1 MRPRSRPAPSSR
13 PSRRVRPVRRI
24 AAAVAGLLLLTACSS
39 GGGSGGGSG
48 SDTPVRG
55 GTLTTAVDTEPVS
68 WDVHASTQDIT
79 AEIQRQVVDSLVA
92 QDSAGKFHP
101 WLATEWEVSDDYRTY
116 TFELRD
122 DVTFTDGTAFDAAA
136 VKANFDHIVADSTK
150 SLYAVNLLGPYTGTE
165 VVGTHTA
172 KVSFSEPFAPFLQAA
187 STPYLGFYSPD
198 TLKSDAGKLAAG
210 GPVNVGS
217 GPFLFSEYT
226 KGQSA
231 VLTRNPDYDWAPAT
245 AAHTGPA
252 HLDKLEFR
260 FLPTAS
266 VRSGA
271 LTSGQVQVAKAI
283 PPQNVSTVKAA
294 SGFELLTR
302 QNPGGNYNL
311 WLNGSLA
318 PFDDQRVREAVQ
330 RGIDIDT
337 NVETVTFGQ
346 YPRAW
351 SPISPT
357 TPYYDKTLEG
367 SWPHDPELAG
377 QLLDE
382 AGWTAR
388 DADGYRTKGG
398 KRLTIEWP
406 QLSIQATRE
415 GRDVLGQAV
424 QADLKK
430 IGVEVQRPSLD
441 LGTYNTEVYGGQAHI
456 VDLSWPRFSPDVLW
470 LFLNSGSAP
479 AEGGINATFVQD
491 DQLDAWTDEGRATLD
506 EQVHAEV
513 YPEVQQ
519 RAIDLALVVPVYT
532 QVSLVGTAT
541 AVGGLTFS
549 ASNWLT
555 YYDAWLDER

>member
-1 MRPRSRPAPSSR
+1 MPPRTRSRHLPPSLSR
-13 PSRRVRPVRRI
+13 LARPF
-24 AAAVAGLLLLTACSS
+24 AAAVSAALLLTACSS
-39 GGGSGGGSG
+39 GGDTGGSG
-48 SDTPVRG
+48 SDTPVQG

-92 QDSAGKFHP
+92 QDAAGKFHP
-101 WLATEWEVSDDYRTY
+101 WLATGWKVSDDYTTY
-116 TFELRD
+116 TFDLRT
-122 DVTFTDGTAFDAAA
+122 DVTFTDGTRFDAAA

-150 SLYAVNLLGPYTGTE
+150 SLYAVSLLGPYAGTE
-165 VVGTHTA
+165 VVDADTA
-172 KVSFSEPFAPFLQAA
+172 KVTFSAPFAPFLQAA
-187 STPYLGFYSPD
+187 GTPYLGFYSPK
-198 TLKSDAGKLAAG
+198 TLKDDAGKLAAG

-217 GPFLFSEYT
+217 GPFLFSRYT

-271 LTSGQVQVAKAI
+271 LTSGQVQVAKAV
-283 PPQNVSTVKAA
+283 PPQNVKAVEA
-294 SGFELLTR
+294 NPALDLISR

-330 RGIDIDT
+330 RGIDIDQD
-337 NVETVTFGQ
+337 VKTVTFGQ

-357 TPYYDKTLEG
+357 TPFYDKTLEG
-367 SWPHDPELAG
+367 TWPHDPKLSG
-377 QLLDE
+377 RLLDE
-382 AGWTAR
+382 AGWTGR
-388 DADGYRTKGG
+388 DADGYRTKDG
-398 KRLTIEWP
+398 KRLTVQWP

-415 GRDVLGQAV
+415 GRDVLGQAI

-430 IGVEVQRPSLD
+430 IGVEVKRPSLD
-441 LGTYNTEVYGGQAHI
+441 LGTYNTQVYGGKAHV

-479 AEGGINATFVQD
+479 AEGGINATFVKD
-491 DQLDAWTDEGRATLD
+491 ADLDTWTAEGRATLD
-506 EQVHAEV
+506 EKVHSDV
-513 YPEVQQ
+513 YPKVQR
-519 RAIDLALVVPVYT
+519 RAVDQALVVPLYT
-532 QVSLVGTAT
+532 QVSLVGTADT
-541 AVGGLTFS
+541 VKGLTFS
-549 ASNWLT
+549 PSNWLT
-555 YYDAWLDER
+555 YYDTWLDTQ

>member
-1 MRPRSRPAPSSR
+1 MSLARLTRPL
-13 PSRRVRPVRRI
+13 
-24 AAAVAGLLLLTACSS
+24 AAALAGFLLLTACSS
-39 GGGSGGGSG
+39 GGGNTSDSG
-48 SDTPVRG
+48 SDTPVQG

-92 QDSAGKFHP
+92 QDADGEFHP
-101 WLATEWEVSDDYRTY
+101 WLATTWEVADDYKSY
-116 TFELRD
+116 TFELRT
-122 DVTFTDGTAFDAAA
+122 DVTFSDGTAFDAAA

-150 SLYAVNLLGPYTGTE
+150 SLYAVSLLGPYTGTE
-165 VVGTHTA
+165 IIDTHTA
-172 KVSFSEPFAPFLQAA
+172 KVNFSAPFAPFLQAA
-187 STPYLGFYSPD
+187 STPYLGFYSPE
-198 TLKSDAGKLAAG
+198 TLKTDAAELAAG
-210 GPVNVGS
+210 GPTNVGS
-217 GPFLFSEYT
+217 GPYLFTSYT

-231 VLTRNPDYDWAPAT
+231 VLTRNPDYDWAPET

-271 LTSGQVQVAKAI
+271 LTSGQVDVAKAV
-283 PPQNVSTVKAA
+283 PPQNVATVEA
-294 SGFELLTR
+294 SSSLSLLTR
-302 QNPGGNYNL
+302 AAPGGNYNL

-330 RGIDIDT
+330 RGINIDQD
-337 NVETVTFGQ
+337 VETVTFGQ

-357 TPYYDKTLEG
+357 TPNYDKTLEG
-367 SWPHDPELAG
+367 SWPYDAELAG

-388 DADGYRTKGG
+388 DADGYRTKDGE
-398 KRLTIEWP
+398 RLTIEWP
-406 QLSIQATRE
+406 VLSIQATRE

-424 QADLKK
+424 QEDLKK
-430 IGVEVQRPSLD
+430 IGIEVERPSLD
-441 LGTYNTEVYGGQAHI
+441 LGTYNTQVYGGQAHI

-506 EQVHAEV
+506 ETVHADV
-513 YPEVQQ
+513 YPKVQQ
-519 RAIDLALVVPVYT
+519 RAIDLALVVPMYT
-532 QVSLVGTAT
+532 QVSLVGTST
-541 AVGGLTFS
+541 AVKGLTFS

-555 YYDAWLDER
+555 YYDAWLAGE